1 MPVIYT
7 NGPEAALAQP
17 RISDSASEPAQTS
30 SEHLASSAG
39 SGSGLPAGTV
49 PVRGP
54 ASGFLAQLE
63 ANGLAAQ
70 SVPQPRAAAGGLA
83 GVARGRKGS
92 LHLRACAPA
101 GMAGPG
107 VLGCPPETY
116 LPLLPGKNQSPQG
129 CLGFLSFMLGVNGH
143 KRSLIIDRKVIAL
156 LPLLEMR

>member
-30 SEHLASSAG
+30 SEHLASSVG

-70 SVPQPRAAAGGLA
+70 SVPQP
-83 GVARGRKGS
+83 
-92 LHLRACAPA
+92 
-101 GMAGPG
+101 GP
-107 VLGCPPETY
+107 
-116 LPLLPGKNQSPQG
+116 LPGGWPGWPGGERARSTSVLAHLPG
-129 CLGFLSFMLGVNGH
+129 WRGLESWAVPRRLTCPCSLARTRAPRAVWGFSLSCWVLMDINV
-143 KRSLIIDRKVIAL
+143 SLL
-156 LPLLEMR
+156 LTEK